1 MKNKVIIFLTIAILA
16 VQCKTET
23 KKIAEP
29 ATWSSIY
36 QADTGTAVTVV
47 MTAYKTTMLANGMDK
62 TNLRICLADRNGI
75 EIRNANRPIEI
86 YVNGNAGLQRED
98 GETLEYILDAE
109 GNICYL
115 SEIVNGY
122 EHLVLIAGTTPDK
135 IQVEV
140 KADTLWPA
148 SHEIHT
154 IPADV
159 NLLTPSADQ
168 ISRSS
173 KTIFNMLGADISFLP
188 QFEDRG
194 LKYYDKGDEKDAVM
208 ILADH
213 GFNTIRLRIF
223 VNPEN
228 EDGYAPETGY
238 CGLEYTSMMAKRT
251 KEAGMKLLL
260 NFHYSDYWA
269 DPQQQNKP
277 LAWKDLDFDSLTLA
291 MKTYT
296 RDVILHLKDQGTMP
310 EMVQI
315 GNEINHGLLW
325 PDGHISNMDN
335 LATLLR
341 AGVEGVQEADTSI
354 IIMMHIALGGQND
367 EAVFWLDNMIA
378 RGVDFDVLGLSY
390 YPRWHGTLDD
400 LDNNLHDLINR
411 YNKDVNVVEYSQFEK
426 ELHDIIFG
434 LPESYGNGTCI
445 WEPLSFWGGLFD
457 REGNA
462 LEVINLYDTIRD
474 TYFAD

>member
-1 MKNKVIIFLTIAILA
+1 MKSKTLLFLALIILA
-16 VQCKTET
+16 ANCKREPE
-23 KKIAEP
+23 KVSP
-29 ATWSSIY
+29 ATWSSFY
-36 QADTGTAVTVV
+36 QLESGTPASVV
-47 MTAYKTTMLANGMDK
+47 MTAYKTTMLANGKDE
-62 TNLRICLADRNGI
+62 TPVRICLATREGM
-75 EIRNANRPIEI
+75 EIRNARRSIEI
-86 YVNGNAGLQRED
+86 HVDGNAWIRKENGDALDYNVDED
-98 GETLEYILDAE
+98 GTGYFV
-109 GNICYL
+109 

-122 EHLVLIAGTTPDK
+122 ERLILTAGNTPDR
-135 IQVEV
+135 IRIEV

-154 IPADV
+154 IPPDAE
-159 NLLTPSADQ
+159 LLTPSEEQ
-168 ISRSS
+168 VYRSS
-173 KTIFNMLGADISFLP
+173 KVIFNMLGADISFLP

-194 LKYYDKGDEKDAVM
+194 IKYYENGDEKDAIK

-238 CGLEYTSMMAKRT
+238 CGLEYTSMMAKRV

-277 LAWKDLDFDSLTLA
+277 LAWKDLDFDSLTL
-291 MKTYT
+291 MLKEYT
-296 RDVILHLKDQGTMP
+296 RDVILHLKNQGTMP
-310 EMVQI
+310 EMVQV

-325 PDGHISNMDN
+325 PDGHISNLDN
-335 LATLLR
+335 LAALLK
-341 AGVEGVQEADTSI
+341 AGAEGVQEADSSI

-378 RGVDFDVLGLSY
+378 RDVDFDVLGLSY

-400 LDNNLHDLINR
+400 LSYNLQNLTKR
-411 YNKDVNVVEYSQFEK
+411 YKKEVNVVEYSQFEK
-426 ELHDIIFG
+426 ELHDIVFA
-434 LPESYGNGTCI
+434 LPENFGEGTCI

-457 REGNA
+457 RDGEV
-462 LEVINLYDTIRD
+462 LEKIHVYDTIRD
-474 TYFAD
+474 TYYAD

>member
-1 MKNKVIIFLTIAILA
+1 LTISILF
-16 VQCKTET
+16 VQCRTET
-23 KKIAEP
+23 KKAEP
-29 ATWSSIY
+29 TPWSSYY
-36 QADTGTAVTVV
+36 QVDTGIVV
-47 MTAYKTTMLANGMDK
+47 NVMMTAYKTTMIANGTDE
-62 TNLRICLADRNGI
+62 TPIRICLADRSGM
-75 EIRNANRPIEI
+75 EIRNASRSIAI
-86 YVNGNAGLQRED
+86 YINGDAGIRRENGD
-98 GETLEYILDAE
+98 ALEFRFDAE
-109 GNICYL
+109 GNGYYV
-115 SEIVNGY
+115 SEIANGY
-122 EHLVLIAGTTPDK
+122 EYLILTAGTSPDR

-159 NLLTPSADQ
+159 ELLTPTEDQ
-168 ISRSS
+168 LSRSS
-173 KTIFNMLGADISFLP
+173 QTIFNMLGADISFLP
-188 QFEDRG
+188 QFEDHG
-194 LKYYDKGDEKDAVM
+194 MKFYDKGEEKDAIA

-238 CGLEYTSMMAKRT
+238 CGLEYTSKMAKRV

-291 MKTYT
+291 LKDYS
-296 RDVILHLKDQGTMP
+296 RDVILHLKNQGTMP

-335 LATLLR
+335 LATLLK
-341 AGVEGVQEADTSI
+341 AGVEGVREADPSI
-354 IIMMHIALGGQND
+354 IIMMHIALGGQHD

-400 LDNNLHDLINR
+400 LNNNLQDLVIR
-411 YNKDVNVVEYSQFEK
+411 YKKDVNVVEYALFIE
-426 ELHDIIFG
+426 EIHDIVFS
-434 LPESYGNGTCI
+434 LPENFGKGTCI
-445 WEPLSFWGGLFD
+445 WEPLSSWGGLFNRD
-457 REGNA
+457 GTA
-462 LEVINLYDTIRD
+462 LEKIYLYDTIRNAYYTD
-474 TYFAD
+474 

>member
-1 MKNKVIIFLTIAILA
+1 MKSKALFLLTISILF
-16 VQCKTET
+16 VQCRTET
-23 KKIAEP
+23 KKAEP
-29 ATWSSIY
+29 TTWSSFY
-36 QADTGTAVTVV
+36 QVDIGTPVTVV
-47 MTAYKTTMLANGMDK
+47 MTAYKTTMLADGMDE
-62 TNLRICLADRNGI
+62 TLLRICLADRKGTEIRSANRSI
-75 EIRNANRPIEI
+75 EIFVDGDAGIRKE
-86 YVNGNAGLQRED
+86 NGD
-98 GETLEYILDAE
+98 TLEYQATTD
-109 GNICYL
+109 GSGHYL

-122 EHLVLIAGTTPDK
+122 ERLILTAGTTPDRIK
-135 IQVEV
+135 VEV

-159 NLLTPSADQ
+159 VLLTPSEDQ

-173 KTIFNMLGADISFLP
+173 KAMFNMLGADISFLP

-194 LKYYDKGDEKDAVM
+194 MKFYDNNEEKDAIV

-228 EDGYAPETGY
+228 ENGYAPETGY
-238 CGLEYTSMMAKRT
+238 CGLEYTSMMAKRA

-277 LAWKDLDFDSLTLA
+277 LAWKDLDFESLTL
-291 MKTYT
+291 MLKDYT

-325 PDGHISNMDN
+325 PEGHISNPDN
-335 LATLLR
+335 LAGLLK
-341 AGVEGVQEADTSI
+341 AGVEGVREVDPSI
-354 IIMMHIALGGQND
+354 LIMMHIALGGQND

-400 LDNNLHDLINR
+400 LNNNLHDLVKR
-411 YNKDVNVVEYSQFEK
+411 YKKDVNVVEYSQFEK
-426 ELHDIIFG
+426 ELHDIVFS
-434 LPESYGNGTCI
+434 LPENFGKGTCI

-457 REGNA
+457 RDGVA
-462 LEVINLYDTIRD
+462 LETISVYDTIRD
-474 TYFAD
+474 TYYSN